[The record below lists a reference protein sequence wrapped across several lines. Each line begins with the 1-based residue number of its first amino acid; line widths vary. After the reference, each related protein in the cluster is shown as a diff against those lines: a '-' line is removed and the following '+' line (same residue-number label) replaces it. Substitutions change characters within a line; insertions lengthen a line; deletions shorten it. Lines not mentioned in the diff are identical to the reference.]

1 MAYVY
6 FNANPFCKEVN
17 DCIIRA
23 ISLAAFLTWDEVFL
37 GLSDMAFSEKDIMI
51 SNRVWPLYL
60 KQLGFVRRMIPNTC
74 PLCYSIKDFCLDNP
88 TGIYI
93 LGTGKHVVTVI
104 DGDYYDTWD
113 SGNEVPLYFW
123 QKGV

>member
-6 FNANPFCKEVN
+6 FNTNPLLKEVG
-17 DCIIRA
+17 DCTIRA
-23 ISLAAFLTWDEVFL
+23 ISLATSLSWDEVFL
-37 GLSDMAFSEKDIMI
+37 RLSDFAFIKKDIMI
-51 SNRVWPLYL
+51 SNQVWQSFL
-60 KQLGFVRRMIPNTC
+60 QSIGFRRTLIPNTC
-74 PLCYSIKDFCLDNP
+74 PLCYSIKDFCLDHP
-88 TGIYI
+88 SGVYI
-93 LGTGKHVVTVI
+93 LGTDKHVVTVI